1 MNTGLIKNVY
11 LADDDEDDRFIFTE
25 ILQQVDPSVNLWQ
38 FESGEKLTQ
47 ILCETLEPM
56 PDVLFLNIN
65 MPIKNGFEC
74 LQEIRSRSD
83 NLKNITIIM
92 YSTSRNPDTIAR
104 ALELGADWYL
114 IKPASV
120 SVLSSLIK
128 KVLEI
133 NTAEPA
139 PGFVLQ

>member
-92 YSTSRNPDTIAR
+92 FHIT
-104 ALELGADWYL
+104 
-114 IKPASV
+114 
-120 SVLSSLIK
+120 
-128 KVLEI
+128 
-133 NTAEPA
+133 
-139 PGFVLQ
+139 